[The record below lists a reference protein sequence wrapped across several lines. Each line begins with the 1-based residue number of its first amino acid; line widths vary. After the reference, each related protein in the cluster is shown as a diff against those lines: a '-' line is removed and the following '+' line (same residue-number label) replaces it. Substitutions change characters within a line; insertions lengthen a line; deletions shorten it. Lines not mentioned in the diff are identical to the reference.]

1 MHAPKPI
8 TWLAVAVL
16 IPQVTGC
23 KSFQPLEGPFPEHRP
38 RYDPDDV
45 SRVFTKD
52 SECIEL
58 YGIWMDS
65 VAVHGTTRVELEDH
79 AVEFRPVQIP
89 LSEVEGIEQRQFDFV
104 RSALAA
110 GGGYVVAA
118 ALVAAMVYGM
128 FYLVLTGG

>member
-8 TWLAVAVL
+8 AWLPVVVL

-38 RYDPDDV
+38 RYDADDA

-52 SECIEL
+52 GECIEL

-65 VAVHGTTRVELEDH
+65 VTVQGKTRVELEDH
-79 AVEFRPVQIP
+79 LVEFRPVQIP
-89 LSEVEGIEQRQFDFV
+89 LSEVQRIEQRQFDFV
-104 RSALAA
+104 RSALTA
-110 GGGYVVAA
+110 GGVYVVVAA
-118 ALVAAMVYGM
+118 LVTAMVYGF
-128 FYLVLTGG
+128 FYLVLAGG